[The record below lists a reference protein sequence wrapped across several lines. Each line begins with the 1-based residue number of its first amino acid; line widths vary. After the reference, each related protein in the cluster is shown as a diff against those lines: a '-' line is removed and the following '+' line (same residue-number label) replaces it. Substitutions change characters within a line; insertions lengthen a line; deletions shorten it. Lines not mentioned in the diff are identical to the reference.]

1 MPDNNHSIFIS
12 RLLIFIV
19 WSMVSRGVES
29 LPQNYEDID
38 MSVDQAK
45 NEKVDIRWIRSD
57 IVRYWKS

>member
-19 WSMVSRGVES
+19 WSMVSRGVEN

-57 IVRYWKS
+57 IV